1 MPTTDR
7 DLIVLEPSL
16 FRDHAWLGQRLV
28 IGSASITG
36 GVATFTLITPDL
48 LAALVQRGHILMHDG
63 VPFEIIEVY
72 GADEALVAPIGPIM
86 PANALAP
93 KPPQR
98 DEAPAFICT
107 FSPQI
112 QLAHHAALRLFGIEP
127 GESVT
132 PATPGTPGEQHI
144 INESA
149 LTNLESLMALE
160 LIFAAAAT
168 PGPSS
173 ALLEKSEWYR
183 KRAATERQHLHLH
196 LDLNQDG
203 RADAKRSSVSVPL
216 VRG

>member
-112 QLAHHAALRLFGIEP
+112 QLAHHAALRLFGVEPGTLTTLGTPIEP
-127 GESVT
+127 QITNPDV
-132 PATPGTPGEQHI
+132 
-144 INESA
+144 
-149 LTNLESLMALE
+149 LTNLEALMALE

-183 KRAATERQHLHLH
+183 KRAATERQHLHLQ

-216 VRG
+216 ARG

>member
-112 QLAHHAALRLFGIEP
+112 QLAHHAALRLFGVEPGTLTTLGTPIEP
-127 GESVT
+127 QITNPDV
-132 PATPGTPGEQHI
+132 
-144 INESA
+144 
-149 LTNLESLMALE
+149 LTNLEALMALE

>member
-36 GVATFTLITPDL
+36 GVATFTLMTPDL
-48 LAALVQRGHILMHDG
+48 LGALVQRGHILMHDG

-72 GADEALVAPIGPIM
+72 GADEALVGPIGPIV
-86 PANALAP
+86 PAGAPVP

-112 QLAHHAALRLFGIEP
+112 QIAHRAALRLFGIEAGGP
-127 GESVT
+127 GEARIVEERVL
-132 PATPGTPGEQHI
+132 A
-144 INESA
+144 
-149 LTNLESLMALE
+149 NLEALMALE
-160 LIFAAAAT
+160 MIFGAAASAG
-168 PGPSS
+168 PGGV
-173 ALLEKSEWYR
+173 LLEKSEWYR
-183 KRAATERQHLHLH
+183 RRAAMERQHLHLT

-203 RADAKRSSVSVPL
+203 VADAKRSSVSVPL

>member
-86 PANALAP
+86 PANAPAP

-112 QLAHHAALRLFGIEP
+112 QLAHHAALRLFGLEP
-127 GESVT
+127 SSDTTSST
-132 PATPGTPGEQHI
+132 PNEQHI
-144 INESA
+144 LNPNA
-149 LTNLESLMALE
+149 LTNLEALMALE

-183 KRAATERQHLHLH
+183 KRAATERQHLHLQ

-216 VRG
+216 ARG

>member
-7 DLIVLEPSL
+7 ELIVLEPSL

-127 GESVT
+127 G
-132 PATPGTPGEQHI
+132 TPGEQHI

-183 KRAATERQHLHLH
+183 KRAATERQHLHLQ